1 VRKSDL
7 EQILFRP
14 SFAEMRRA
22 ERRHPLRDIS
32 LSVISRTLPLAL
44 PAGLPAGLTTAVVE
58 RAWRKAQARLARL
71 TPHAVHVIA
80 KRSSHYVM
88 FTQPKLIVDQ
98 VRRVVRV
105 ARRSQKP

>member
-1 VRKSDL
+1 
-7 EQILFRP
+7 
-14 SFAEMRRA
+14 
-22 ERRHPLRDIS
+22 
-32 LSVISRTLPLAL
+32 
-44 PAGLPAGLTTAVVE
+44 
-58 RAWRKAQARLARL
+58 
-71 TPHAVHVIA
+71 VIA